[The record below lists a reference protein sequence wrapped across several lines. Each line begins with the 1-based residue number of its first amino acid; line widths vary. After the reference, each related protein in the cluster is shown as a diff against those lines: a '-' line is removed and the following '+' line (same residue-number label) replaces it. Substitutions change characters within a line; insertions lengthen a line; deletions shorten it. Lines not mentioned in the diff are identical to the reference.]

1 MNSLHLHCVFRPVLH
16 VYLSFITGHGA
27 DPAGF
32 AARVVD
38 DVSQAAA
45 IPSHCV
51 RAVGLRSGVYGHAN
65 LVTANAHVSS
75 LSLSHVRT
83 QEAL

>member
-1 MNSLHLHCVFRPVLH
+1 MLH

-27 DPAGF
+27 DPADF

-38 DVSQAAA
+38 DVSKAAA

-75 LSLSHVRT
+75 LSLSHVRA
-83 QEAL
+83 QGAL

>member
-1 MNSLHLHCVFRPVLH
+1 MLH

-32 AARVVD
+32 AALVVD
-38 DVSQAAA
+38 DVSRAAA

-51 RAVGLRSGVYGHAN
+51 RAVGLRSGVYRHAG
-65 LVTANAHVSS
+65 LISANAQVSS
-75 LSLSHVRT
+75 LSFSHVRK
-83 QEAL
+83 QEAS